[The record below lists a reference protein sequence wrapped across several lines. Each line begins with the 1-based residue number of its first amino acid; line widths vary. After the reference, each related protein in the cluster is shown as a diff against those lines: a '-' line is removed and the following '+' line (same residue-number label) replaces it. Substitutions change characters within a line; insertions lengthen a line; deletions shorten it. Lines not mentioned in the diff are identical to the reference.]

1 MSDRADEQVTERE
14 LRFSEAVR
22 GLPQHVWIVS
32 LGILV
37 NRIGNFLPVFM
48 VLYLTSKDFSAGAA
62 GLVLGAA
69 GLGNVLGSTIG
80 GSLADRLGRR
90 WTIVL
95 SMVTTAV
102 LTAFIPLFDTVPM
115 MVVMVGLVG
124 TTAQIF
130 RPAAAALLVDG
141 MTAQQRLAAAAVFR
155 LAMNIGAAVGG
166 VLGGVLATTSY
177 LTMFLG
183 NALACLLFA
192 LIALALPRHGLHH
205 ESTAGTEPG
214 ASPTDLK
221 DGGYRYALRD
231 RLLRRFLLMTLI
243 SEFIYIQ
250 STVGLPLH
258 VNDIGLSPAKF
269 GLLMGLNGLLVLLFE
284 LPITSAVSRRRPE
297 YVLALGNV
305 CTGVGL
311 TLTGLADSLPW
322 LVVTVLVWTLGEMM
336 YASVAA
342 AYLGGLAPPHL
353 VGRYQGLY
361 AAAIM
366 IGTGGGPLVGGL
378 VYAVHEWA
386 LWGLCA
392 VATVFAV
399 QLCFPPRG
407 ARKSTDAANREP
419 SGLEPI
425 ASERRPEG

>member
-1 MSDRADEQVTERE
+1 MSERADEQPVERE
-14 LRFSEAVR
+14 LRFWEAVR
-22 GLPQHVWIVS
+22 TLPKQVWIVS
-32 LGILV
+32 LGVLV

-102 LTAFIPLFDTVPM
+102 LTACIPLFDTVPL
-115 MVVMVGLVG
+115 MVAMVGLVG

-141 MTAQQRLAAAAVFR
+141 MTAQQRLAASAVFR

-192 LIALALPRHGLHH
+192 GIALGLPRHGLHH
-205 ESTAGTEPG
+205 EAAADAEQAPR
-214 ASPTDLK
+214 AALQ

-258 VNDIGLSPAKF
+258 VNEIGLSPAKF

-297 YVLALGNV
+297 YVLAVGNV
-305 CTGVGL
+305 CTGVGI
-311 TLTGLADSLPW
+311 TLIGLADSLFW
-322 LVVTVLVWTLGEMM
+322 LVATVLVWTLGEMM

-366 IGTGGGPLVGGL
+366 IGTGGGPLLGGL
-378 VYAVHEWA
+378 LYALHEWA

-392 VATVFAV
+392 VATVFSV
-399 QLCFPPRG
+399 QLCLPPRG
-407 ARKSTDAANREP
+407 ARRPAESVDREP

-425 ASERRPEG
+425 PSERRPEG